1 VTHKKEKGMK
11 RIRVIMAAAGAMLL
25 AACGVPREAG
35 TLAAQEAAAA
45 TAPADDAAVRQ
56 RLQQE
61 AAAWSTLGGLLQK
74 RELGGITGVDA
85 GFVQLVQQTAA
96 LAKRQNDLITQG
108 HDDAAMNR
116 ESLEHFNQLW
126 QGADRYLNQ

>member
-1 VTHKKEKGMK
+1 MK
-11 RIRVIMAAAGAMLL
+11 RIRVIMAAVGAMVV

-35 TLAAQEAAAA
+35 RLAAEEAAA
-45 TAPADDAAVRQ
+45 TAVPAEDGAVRQ
-56 RLQQE
+56 RLQGE
-61 AAAWSTLGGLLQK
+61 AAAWSTLTGLLQK

-108 HDDAAMNR
+108 HDDAALNR
-116 ESLEHFNQLW
+116 ESLAHFHQLW

>member
-1 VTHKKEKGMK
+1 MK
-11 RIRVIMAAAGAMLL
+11 NIRVITVATGAMVL
-25 AACGVPREAG
+25 AACGVPREAA

-45 TAPADDAAVRQ
+45 TVPAEDAAVRQ

-61 AAAWSTLGGLLQK
+61 AGAWSSLGGLLQK

-96 LAKRQNDLITQG
+96 LAKRQNDLITQNQ
-108 HDDAAMNR
+108 DDAAMNR
-116 ESLEHFNQLW
+116 ESLERFNQLW

>member
-1 VTHKKEKGMK
+1 MK
-11 RIRVIMAAAGAMLL
+11 RMRVAMAAVGAMVL

-35 TLAAQEAAAA
+35 QLAAQEAAAA
-45 TAPADDAAVRQ
+45 TVPGDDAAVRQ
-56 RLQQE
+56 RLQAE
-61 AAAWSTLGGLLQK
+61 ADTWGTLSGLLQK

-96 LAKRQNDLITQG
+96 LAKRQNDLIGQ
-108 HDDAAMNR
+108 HQDDAAMNR
-116 ESLEHFNQLW
+116 ESLEHFNRLW